1 VPSIVN
7 AIGSSPY
14 CSDTAIFIT
23 WDDWGGTYDHIAP
36 PIINSYNSYEYG
48 FCVPLIVISPYA
60 KAAYVSHVTHD
71 FGSIVRFVER
81 AYGLPSLGFAD
92 AIADD
97 FSDSFDFLQKPLVF
111 QPIKATLGED
121 FFLHDNRPDVLLT
134 TERSTD

>member
-1 VPSIVN
+1 
-7 AIGSSPY
+7 
-14 CSDTAIFIT
+14 
-23 WDDWGGTYDHIAP
+23 
-36 PIINSYNSYEYG
+36 
-48 FCVPLIVISPYA
+48 VISPDA

-97 FSDSFDFLQKPLVF
+97 FSDSFDFLQKPLAF

-134 TERSTD
+134 TERSAD